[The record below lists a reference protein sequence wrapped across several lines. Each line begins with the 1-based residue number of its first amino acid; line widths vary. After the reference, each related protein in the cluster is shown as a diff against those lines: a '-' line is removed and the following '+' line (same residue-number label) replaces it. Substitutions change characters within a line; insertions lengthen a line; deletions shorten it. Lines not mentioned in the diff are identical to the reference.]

1 MLSIADKNQMH
12 FNHDSYPAIAPK
24 YSYIKVSSKIMLN
37 LFQIQIN
44 VHVISK
50 LILLEI
56 SWVNKETRKYTQF
69 AKLGGLIPG

>member
-1 MLSIADKNQMH
+1 MLSIADKNQMY
-12 FNHDSYPAIAPK
+12 FIQDSYN
-24 YSYIKVSSKIMLN
+24 VSSKIMLN

-56 SWVNKETRKYTQF
+56 SWVNKETRKYTQI